1 MTLCELDTS
10 WVLTHWERNYLRRE
24 LLACDEVRGG
34 FPTTQADVLTVLYD
48 GDRPDFEE
56 WASTRVTDGE
66 ELSEA
71 RQ

>member
-1 MTLCELDTS
+1 MTICDLDTS
-10 WVLTHWERNYLRRE
+10 WALTHGERNYLRWQ
-24 LLACDEVRGG
+24 LLACDEVRGV
-34 FPTTQADVLTVLYD
+34 FLTAQADVLTLLFD

-56 WASTRVTDGE
+56 WASTLVPNGE